1 MAWEP
6 QFPEQIDAKI
16 TQWIMSLWRKSAFL
30 DAAMIVLGKWTPIVM
45 LTVIVVAS
53 TGWLLP
59 ISLHT
64 LALKSAAAAV
74 FTALLARVI
83 NEPISRW
90 ANRPRPFERELSG
103 ALLDHEEGRAF
114 PSNHA
119 TGAFALAMSFSLL
132 PGYHAILV
140 GLALLLAMARVYNGL
155 HHTTDVIA
163 GMLHGTIAAWLL
175 LAGFRWLGWM

>member
-1 MAWEP
+1 M
-6 QFPEQIDAKI
+6 DAKI
-16 TQWIMSLWRKSAFL
+16 TQWIMSWWRKSASL
-30 DAAMIVLGKWTPIVM
+30 DAAMMVLGKWTPIVM

-59 ISLHT
+59 HSLHV
-64 LALKSAAAAV
+64 LALKSASVAIFA
-74 FTALLARVI
+74 ALLARAI

-90 ANRPRPFERELSG
+90 ANRPRPFEREVSG
-103 ALLDHEEGRAF
+103 ALLSHEEGRAF

-140 GLALLLAMARVYNGL
+140 GLALLLAVARIYNGL
-155 HHTTDVIA
+155 HHATDVIA
-163 GMLHGTIAAWLL
+163 GILHGTAVAWFV
-175 LAGFRWLGWM
+175 LAGFQWLRWM